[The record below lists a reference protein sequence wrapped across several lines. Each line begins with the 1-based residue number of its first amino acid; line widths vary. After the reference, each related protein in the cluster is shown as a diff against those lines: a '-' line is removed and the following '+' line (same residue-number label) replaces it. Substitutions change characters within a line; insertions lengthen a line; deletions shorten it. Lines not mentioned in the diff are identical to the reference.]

1 MLFDSLPRP
10 SVRVAPGVGHVPGW
24 VGVDKQKALVE
35 EMRGIARE
43 YAATPMAMVRPRLKS
58 GGQMS
63 VFQLHL
69 GRYWH
74 YPSYRYVDNMDG
86 TRVPPVPES
95 LRRIAPGALRAAAEV
110 APELEPWVENFVPE
124 MALVNY
130 YPPGSAMG
138 MHVDDSEES
147 PAPVISLSIGDEAL
161 FRMGHTEARTRP
173 WDDIT
178 LCSGDLVVF
187 GGPKRFAYH
196 GVVRVNDGTLPEGC
210 GLREGR
216 INITIRQVSA
226 RAVS

>member
-35 EMRGIARE
+35 KMRGIARE

-74 YPSYRYVDNMDG
+74 YPSYRYVGNMDG

-95 LRRIAPGALRAAAEV
+95 LRQIAPGGTARRGRGSTRA
-110 APELEPWVENFVPE
+110 
-124 MALVNY
+124 
-130 YPPGSAMG
+130 
-138 MHVDDSEES
+138 
-147 PAPVISLSIGDEAL
+147 
-161 FRMGHTEARTRP
+161 
-173 WDDIT
+173 
-178 LCSGDLVVF
+178 
-187 GGPKRFAYH
+187 
-196 GVVRVNDGTLPEGC
+196 
-210 GLREGR
+210 
-216 INITIRQVSA
+216 
-226 RAVS
+226 